1 MSASSSTS
9 SLLRKHRPNRLSPQP
24 RNDPSAAMQ
33 RVNLEQHEAQRLADL
48 AGSRSV
54 ISLGES
60 CDTIVRF
67 LPEPH

>member
-1 MSASSSTS
+1 
-9 SLLRKHRPNRLSPQP
+9 
-24 RNDPSAAMQ
+24 MQ